1 MTKMII
7 KQNKKKTKQN
17 KSPKE
22 ATVHITKRSY
32 VPSKYVC
39 NRIMQVMTTH
49 VQGGSL
55 YCKMSS
61 SIVFSAS

>member
-1 MTKMII
+1 MTKMIM
-7 KQNKKKTKQN
+7 KQNNKTKQN

-61 SIVFSAS
+61 SIVFSAN